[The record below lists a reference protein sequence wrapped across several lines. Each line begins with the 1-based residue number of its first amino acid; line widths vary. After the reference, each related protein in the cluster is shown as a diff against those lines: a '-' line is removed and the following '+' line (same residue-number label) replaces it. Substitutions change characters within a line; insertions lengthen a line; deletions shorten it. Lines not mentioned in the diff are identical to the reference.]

1 MPYFMRAID
10 RVHAERQ
17 LLAAFSE
24 QMGWSDINLFFKR
37 LRIPRPEFD
46 TDSSYTL
53 PELTRG
59 YLAGCSDDV
68 LLDIAHQ
75 LGLDIA
81 PEEHD
86 DGLIALGDS
95 KYWLIDHFRVFISH
109 VHTAKLQAGALR

>member
-1 MPYFMRAID
+1 
-10 RVHAERQ
+10 
-17 LLAAFSE
+17 
-24 QMGWSDINLFFKR
+24 
-37 LRIPRPEFD
+37 
-46 TDSSYTL
+46 L

>member
-1 MPYFMRAID
+1 MPCFMRAID

-46 TDSSYTL
+46 TDSSHTL
-53 PELTRG
+53 LELTRG

-81 PEEHD
+81 PEEHKSRNIIKPD
-86 DGLIALGDS
+86 CTRTRWLERGGLLHYICSGCSGPLNG
-95 KYWLIDHFRVFISH
+95 
-109 VHTAKLQAGALR
+109 G